1 MTVDL
6 KRRWIE
12 PEIFKCV
19 VENTPLVSIDLI
31 VRNKEGK
38 ILLGKRKNR
47 PARGYYFVPGG
58 RIFKNERIEEA
69 FKNISKN
76 ELGKALDIDKA
87 KFLGVYQHFYNDN
100 YFGEDTG
107 THYVVLAYEVL
118 EDDLNLKEDNQHAD
132 FIWLSP
138 EEILKSENVHP
149 YTKDYFR
156 S

>member
-1 MTVDL
+1 MTADL
-6 KRRWIE
+6 KIRWIE

-58 RIFKNERIEEA
+58 KIFKNERIEEA

-76 ELGKALDIDKA
+76 ELGKALDINKA

-107 THYVVLAYEVL
+107 THYVVLAYEVFE
-118 EDDLNLKEDNQHAD
+118 EDLDLKDDEQHSD
-132 FIWLSP
+132 FIWLYP
-138 EEILKSENVHP
+138 EEILKSEDVHP

>member
-1 MTVDL
+1 MTADL

-31 VRNKEGK
+31 VKNKEGK

-87 KFLGVYQHFYNDN
+87 KFLGVYQHFYDDN
-100 YFGEDTG
+100 YFGDNTG
-107 THYVVLAYEVL
+107 THYVVLAYEVFE
-118 EDDLNLKEDNQHAD
+118 EDLDLKDDEQHSD

-138 EEILKSENVHP
+138 EEILKSKNVHP

-156 S
+156 